1 MLSVA
6 SVNTFQTKTTS
17 MKKIIAVVLAFMTV
31 QFAIAQ
37 KPVKDHYTV
46 SGGLLG
52 AANFSKFNVSDNSNV
67 KYDYK
72 FGWGAGGWLN
82 IPLGHTFSLEPQVL
96 YNSLGYKSDQ
106 TVYLADGSGQYISV
120 PVLLKVGLGKNF
132 ALTAGPQFDFL
143 MGIKDKNNNN
153 VKEDFTGTSISGN
166 FGLEVFPHAR
176 VTPFARYIIGFT
188 NMDNTNNPNVVGQW
202 KNSNIQAGLK
212 FRLFGKHID
221 GDSDGDG
228 VIDPKDK
235 CPTVVG
241 LARYDGCP
249 IPDTDGDGIND
260 EEDKCPSVAGLAK
273 YGGCPIPDTDK
284 DGINDE
290 QDKCPTVAGLA
301 KYGGCP
307 IPDSDKDGLNDEEDK
322 CPTVAGLA
330 KYQGCPIPDTDNDGV
345 NDEEDKCPT
354 IAGPAENGGCPKI
367 NFNAAAVQ
375 FVSGSCT
382 LTTGAKAELN
392 KLVKI
397 LNEEYPDVKI
407 AIEGHTDNTGKAEK
421 NQSLS
426 ECRANAVKSY
436 LVSKKVAGERLS
448 AAGFGQDK
456 PVADNTTKEGQAKN
470 RRVEFHVSQ

>member
-1 MLSVA
+1 
-6 SVNTFQTKTTS
+6 
-17 MKKIIAVVLAFMTV
+17 
-31 QFAIAQ
+31 
-37 KPVKDHYTV
+37 
-46 SGGLLG
+46 
-52 AANFSKFNVSDNSNV
+52 
-67 KYDYK
+67 
-72 FGWGAGGWLN
+72 
-82 IPLGHTFSLEPQVL
+82 
-96 YNSLGYKSDQ
+96 
-106 TVYLADGSGQYISV
+106 
-120 PVLLKVGLGKNF
+120 
-132 ALTAGPQFDFL
+132 
-143 MGIKDKNNNN
+143 
-153 VKEDFTGTSISGN
+153 
-166 FGLEVFPHAR
+166 
-176 VTPFARYIIGFT
+176 
-188 NMDNTNNPNVVGQW
+188 
-202 KNSNIQAGLK
+202 
-212 FRLFGKHID
+212 
-221 GDSDGDG
+221 
-228 VIDPKDK
+228 
-235 CPTVVG
+235 
-241 LARYDGCP
+241 
-249 IPDTDGDGIND
+249 
-260 EEDKCPSVAGLAK
+260 
-273 YGGCPIPDTDK
+273 
-284 DGINDE
+284 
-290 QDKCPTVAGLA
+290 
-301 KYGGCP
+301 CP